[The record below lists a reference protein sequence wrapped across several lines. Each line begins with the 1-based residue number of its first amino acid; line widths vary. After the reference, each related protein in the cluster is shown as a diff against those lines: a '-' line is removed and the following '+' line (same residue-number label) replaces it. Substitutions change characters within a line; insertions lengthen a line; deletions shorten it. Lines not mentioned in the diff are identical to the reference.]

1 MNLLKKRHARSLR
14 RNNMD
19 RKHRIAQSRVNE
31 VLSDLHRLSP
41 EFVHVFP
48 RPLDDIIQLLYPVSM
63 IEFQEL
69 SFRKIAAYLDQI
81 GIDYEW
87 PDYADEPLA
96 GFILFKNRHGLI
108 FTEKNGHPGFC
119 RFTKAHELGHFWD
132 FRKKQKI
139 TFACRDVPRNIQSG
153 EVVSFDYAEVRANQF
168 AAELLMPADLMQEYA
183 ALPRDSGELINE
195 ITERFG
201 VSRAAA
207 KIRLKEFG
215 AIVEDD

>member
-1 MNLLKKRHARSLR
+1 ME
-14 RNNMD
+14 

-31 VLSDLHRLSP
+31 VLADLHRLSP
-41 EFVHVFP
+41 EFVDVFP

-63 IEFQEL
+63 IEIEEL
-69 SFRKIAAYLDQI
+69 SFRKIAAYLDRA

-87 PDYADEPLA
+87 PDYADEGLA
-96 GFILFKNRHGLI
+96 GFILFKKGHGLI

-132 FRKKQKI
+132 FRKKHKI
-139 TFACRDVPRNIQSG
+139 SFACRDIPRNIQN
-153 EVVSFDYAEVRANQF
+153 ESFDYVEVRANQF

-183 ALPRDSGELINE
+183 TYPTDSAELINE
-195 ITERFG
+195 VSERFG

-207 KIRLKEFG
+207 KIRLKEFA
-215 AIVEDD
+215 AIEDD

>member
-1 MNLLKKRHARSLR
+1 ME
-14 RNNMD
+14 

-31 VLSDLHRLSP
+31 VLHDLRKLSP
-41 EFVHVFP
+41 EFVEVFP

-87 PDYADEPLA
+87 PDYADEQLA
-96 GFILFKNRHGLI
+96 GFILFKNGHGLI

-132 FRKKQKI
+132 FRKKNKI
-139 TFACRDVPRNIQSG
+139 TFACRDVPRNIQNAG
-153 EVVSFDYAEVRANQF
+153 DFDYVEVRANQF
-168 AAELLMPADLMQEYA
+168 AAELLMPAEMMQEYA
-183 ALPRDSGELINE
+183 SLPRKTEDLINE
-195 ITERFG
+195 VSERFG

-207 KIRLKEFG
+207 RIRLKEFG
-215 AIVEDD
+215 GILGDD

>member
-1 MNLLKKRHARSLR
+1 ME
-14 RNNMD
+14 

-41 EFVHVFP
+41 EFVDVFP

-63 IEFQEL
+63 IEFEKL
-69 SFRKIAAYLDQI
+69 TFRKIAAYLDAV
-81 GIDYEW
+81 GIDYESFEY
-87 PDYADEPLA
+87 PDDELA
-96 GFILFKNRHGLI
+96 GFILFKNGHGLI
-108 FTEKNGHPGFC
+108 FTEKDGHPGFC

-132 FRKKQKI
+132 FRKKHKI
-139 TFACRDVPRNIQSG
+139 SFACRDVPRNIQSG
-153 EVVSFDYAEVRANQF
+153 EVMSFDYVEVRANQF

-183 ALPRDSGELINE
+183 TLPRDAGDLIKE
-195 ITERFG
+195 VSERFG

-215 AIVEDD
+215 AIEEN

>member
-1 MNLLKKRHARSLR
+1 ME
-14 RNNMD
+14 
-19 RKHRIAQSRVNE
+19 RKHRIAQSRVSE

-41 EFVHVFP
+41 EFVDVFP

-63 IEFQEL
+63 IEMEEL
-69 SFRKIAAYLDQI
+69 SFRKIAAYLDGA

-87 PDYADEPLA
+87 PDYADEELA
-96 GFILFKNRHGLI
+96 GFILFKQGHGLI

-132 FRKKQKI
+132 FRKKNKI
-139 TFACRDVPRNIQSG
+139 TFACRDVPRNIQND
-153 EVVSFDYAEVRANQF
+153 SFDYVEVRANQF

-183 ALPRDSGELINE
+183 ILPRDPEELINE

-215 AIVEDD
+215 C